1 MARKQHGLIVRG
13 QLLRS
18 GIDANAVKR
27 LLRHGVLEEALPNV
41 YRLPGAPRTWLQSLM
56 AACLWAGDG
65 AVASHRAAAALWGL
79 DGFDEG
85 PLEVTTTKKNQLSVR
100 FRIHRGAVPP
110 KLATT
115 RRGVPVTNAART
127 LLDLCVCIRQERMSQ
142 VVDEALRKGLVS
154 LDLLRRTVDSSPG
167 CKGVRALRALVQQ
180 REPGYQPSAS
190 ELQAATRRLLTR
202 AGIAFVEEFVVP
214 DDDGNFVAR
223 VDFKLVDVPIV
234 VESDGRANHSSKLD
248 WQHDLD
254 RRNLLTALGL
264 GVIHVTWDKVTNR
277 SEEFLAEVAQ
287 ARGKSRRV
295 TSGGG
300 RSPRG

>member
-1 MARKQHGLIVRG
+1 VARKQHGLIVRG

-127 LLDLCVCIRQERMSQ
+127 LLDLCVCVRQERMSQ

-180 REPGYQPSAS
+180 RDRGYQPSAS
-190 ELQAATRRLLTR
+190 QLQAVARRLLAR
-202 AGIAFVEEFVVP
+202 AGWKFVEEFVVT
-214 DDDGNFVAR
+214 DSEGNFVAR
-223 VDFKLVDVPIV
+223 VDFKLEGSPVV
-234 VESDGRANHSSKLD
+234 VEVDGRANHSSKLD
-248 WQHDLD
+248 WRQDLD
-254 RRNLLTALGL
+254 RRNLVTAEGL
-264 GVIHVTWDKVTNR
+264 AVVHATHEKLIHHPED
-277 SEEFLAEVAQ
+277 FLEEVARTE
-287 ARGKSRRV
+287 ASYIRRR
-295 TSGGG
+295 T
-300 RSPRG
+300 